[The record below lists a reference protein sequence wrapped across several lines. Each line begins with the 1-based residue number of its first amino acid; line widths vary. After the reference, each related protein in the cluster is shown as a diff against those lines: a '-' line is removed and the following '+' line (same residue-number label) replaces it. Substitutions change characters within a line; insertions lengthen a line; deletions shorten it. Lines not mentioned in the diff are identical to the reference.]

1 MAQPDATKK
10 VVDQTGYSD
19 EIEPF
24 ANNYKSLYRQA
35 LDKNREQRE
44 ELGQYE
50 EAIESVPNDAA
61 LGALIRRIHKEIIE
75 NRESED
81 E

>member
-19 EIEPF
+19 EVEPF
-24 ANNYKSLYRQA
+24 ANNYKNLYRQA

-44 ELGQYE
+44 ELEQYE
-50 EAIESVPNDAA
+50 EAIESVPDDAA
-61 LGALIRRIHKEIIE
+61 LGALMRHIYKDIVK
-75 NRESED
+75 NRKSED

>member
-24 ANNYKSLYRQA
+24 ANNYKSLYRQV
-35 LDKNREQRE
+35 LEKNSEQRE
-44 ELGQYE
+44 ELEQYE
-50 EAIESVPNDAA
+50 EAIENVPDDAA
-61 LGALIRRIHKEIIE
+61 LGALLRHIHKEIVK